1 MIYLISL
8 VIALGAA
15 GLEAIS
21 YPGFVMSH
29 LGVPAYIFYLISILL
44 SLTHKNNFKKLAP
57 AITIIGYTL
66 AISYFILIFGET
78 ITYPNFIFST
88 FHLNPATFQFFIA
101 LSWFHI
107 LIIRK
112 SDFVR
117 SLLIAIFIFVGVDG
131 AGRTFGIA
139 FKGVRVIMADPFA
152 TYEQKMAKAYPGFY
166 PAMQEVKK
174 LTPPD
179 STVLIPPQG
188 NPWEM
193 EGNAAMVTYFLY
205 PRHVENLYLDK
216 IDDLPQNTYLLI
228 AKGSWPRVGDTDY
241 GWPKVPVASREI
253 WHIDIANQ
261 VNNSYKRDYDPISDK
276 WDWGLIEVSNE

>member
-15 GLEAIS
+15 GIEALS
-21 YPGFVMSH
+21 YPGIIASH
-29 LGVPAYIFYLISILL
+29 LHIPAYFFYVISILL
-44 SLTHKNNFKKLAP
+44 SLTYKNKLNKFVSI
-57 AITIIGYTL
+57 ITIIGYVL
-66 AISYFILIFGET
+66 AISYFVLIFGET
-78 ITYPNFIFST
+78 ITYPNFIFTT

-107 LIIRK
+107 LIVRK

-117 SLLIAIFIFVGVDG
+117 SLLIAILIFVGVDG

-139 FKGVRVIMADPFA
+139 FKDIKNIMSDPFA

-166 PAMQEVKK
+166 PAMQEIKK
-174 LTPPD
+174 LTPAD
-179 STVLIPPQG
+179 STILIPPQG

-205 PRHVENLYLDK
+205 PRHVENLDVDR
-216 IDDLPQNTYLLI
+216 IGDLPRNKYLLI

-241 GWPKVPVASREI
+241 GWPKVSVASKRI
-253 WHIDIANQ
+253 WHIDVINH
-261 VNNSYKRDYDPISDK
+261 VNNSYKRDYDPNLDK
-276 WDWGLIEVSNE
+276 WDWGLIEV